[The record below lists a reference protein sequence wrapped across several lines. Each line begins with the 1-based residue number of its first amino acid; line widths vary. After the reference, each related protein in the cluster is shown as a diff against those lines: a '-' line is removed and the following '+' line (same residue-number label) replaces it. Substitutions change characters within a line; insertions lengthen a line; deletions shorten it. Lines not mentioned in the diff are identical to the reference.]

1 MLLCRAGSLEPMVFL
16 PSSLGCSCDPSWP
29 ICGMLVICFYINY
42 FTKYLTKS
50 NLRKECLF
58 WLTVQRTSVHH
69 GQEGIESRAW
79 GSGSHLAYSQ
89 KAWRDDAQLSFFIFS
104 FSFLFFIQSAKSPIQ
119 DGSSLLGYTS
129 LETPYMPR
137 GVFPQWIQ
145 TLWAVKINH
154 DL

>member
-1 MLLCRAGSLEPMVFL
+1 MMLLCRAGSLEPMVFL

-29 ICGMLVICFYINY
+29 ICGMLVIWFYINY

-89 KAWRDDAQLSFFIFS
+89 KAWRDDAQLFLH
-104 FSFLFFIQSAKSPIQ
+104 FLFFFSLFHSECQVTHSGWFFPPRLHLSGNSLYAQRCVSSVNPNPV
-119 DGSSLLGYTS
+119 GS
-129 LETPYMPR
+129 E
-137 GVFPQWIQ
+137 
-145 TLWAVKINH
+145 N
-154 DL
+154 